1 MADGRLPQHVVLT
14 GHPSLTPPGT
24 LPVGPA
30 KVVIGDHHLPDL
42 GDLVAAMATA
52 HAAGRPVAVHCV
64 TADALALLLAAWAE
78 VGAWP
83 TDRVEHGA
91 VIPAAALPALAALG
105 VTVVTQPGFVAERG
119 DRYRAEVDE
128 SEQADLWRCATLL
141 RGGIGVAGGTD
152 APYGPTDPWRAM
164 AAAVDRRT
172 PSGAVLG
179 ADEGL
184 DPDRALGLFLGTA
197 ADPGGPSRRI
207 EPGAPGDLCLLDR
220 PRREAFADLAAVEVT
235 ASFVAGAVV
244 TA

>member
-1 MADGRLPQHVVLT
+1 
-14 GHPSLTPPGT
+14 
-24 LPVGPA
+24 
-30 KVVIGDHHLPDL
+30 
-42 GDLVAAMATA
+42 MATA

-119 DRYRAEVDE
+119 DRYRAEIDE

-152 APYGPTDPWRAM
+152 APYGPADPWRAM

-184 DPDRALGLFLGTA
+184 DPQRALGLFLGTA

-207 EPGAPGDLCLLDR
+207 EPGAPGDLCVLDR